1 MFPSESTERLEKAV
15 YATGDVEKAI
25 DYIIGTVNKGEDKK
39 HVTYIKFSS
48 FCRDHMY
55 VKFFSHGCKFKKPQ
69 IKIN

>member
-39 HVTYIKFSS
+39 TRHILNFLHFVGTT
-48 FCRDHMY
+48 CMLN
-55 VKFFSHGCKFKKPQ
+55 FFRMVANLRNLKLK
-69 IKIN
+69 

>member
-39 HVTYIKFSS
+39 RVTYIKFSS

-55 VKFFSHGCKFKKPQ
+55 VNFFRMVANLRNLKLK
-69 IKIN
+69 